1 MVKEKKEINFSDWLK
16 TKKISGYFAIISL
29 ASGLFFMGQ
38 KVTGDV
44 ILNKGYTLNL
54 LPIIGL
60 LLIFCSIILG
70 LYSLKKK

>member
-1 MVKEKKEINFSDWLK
+1 MAKEKKGINLSNWLK
-16 TKKISGYFAIISL
+16 TKKMTGYFAIISL

-38 KVTGDV
+38 RITGNV

-54 LPIIGL
+54 LPVIGM

>member
-1 MVKEKKEINFSDWLK
+1 MAKEKKEINLSYWLK
-16 TKKISGYFAIISL
+16 TKKITGYFAIISL

-38 KVTGDV
+38 RITGNA
-44 ILNKGYTLNL
+44 ILNKGHTLNL
-54 LPIIGL
+54 LPVIGM